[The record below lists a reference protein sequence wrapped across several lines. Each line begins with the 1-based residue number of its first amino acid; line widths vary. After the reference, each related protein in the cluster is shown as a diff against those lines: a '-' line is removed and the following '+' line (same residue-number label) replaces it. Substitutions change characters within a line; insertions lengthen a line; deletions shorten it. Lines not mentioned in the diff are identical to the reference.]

1 MDTLPDDPLQPGE
14 QYFLDLS
21 GNIKK
26 GPTSKASACYC
37 GPAFQKFEKKLE
49 KDKQE
54 LLKHID
60 SSHSKLD
67 TKISHLER
75 KTRDQLFNLNQTMK
89 ESFASERSECLDRMD
104 RRALRERI
112 AIERQQAVRDV
123 SLKRDLA
130 GWLDKKLEEIEVRH
144 GTEASNAAL
153 LRSLALGDSQRREEQ
168 GGGALRR
175 SMSEELLS
183 DVVLAEVRARHG
195 GVREDI
201 NIKYVA

>member
-1 MDTLPDDPLQPGE
+1 MTALSSPYGCHYQPDLEEFPLPKMDTLPDDPLKAGE
-14 QYFLDLS
+14 QYFLDLG

-26 GPTSKASACYC
+26 GPTSKSSSCYC

-67 TKISHLER
+67 SKISHLER

-123 SLKRDLA
+123 TLKRDLA
-130 GWLDKKLEEIEVRH
+130 SWLDKKLLEIEVKH
-144 GTEASNAAL
+144 GSDTKNASV
-153 LRSLALGDSQRREEQ
+153 LRSLALRSSRVKQ
-168 GGGALRR
+168 G
-175 SMSEELLS
+175 
-183 DVVLAEVRARHG
+183 
-195 GVREDI
+195 
-201 NIKYVA
+201 